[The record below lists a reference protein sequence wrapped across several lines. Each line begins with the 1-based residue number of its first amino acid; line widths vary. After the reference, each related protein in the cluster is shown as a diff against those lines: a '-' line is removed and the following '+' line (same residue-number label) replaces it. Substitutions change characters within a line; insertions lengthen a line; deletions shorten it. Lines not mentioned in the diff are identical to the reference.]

1 MATDTGEMVKACRLS
16 RKWTKVKLSEV
27 SGISLD
33 TIVNIERHRNCNFS
47 TFERLIEAMGYE
59 IEILRKE

>member
-1 MATDTGEMVKACRLS
+1 MATDTGEMVRMLRKSL
-16 RKWTKVKLSEV
+16 KWTKVKLSEK

-33 TIVNIERHRNCNFS
+33 TIINIERHRNCNFS

>member
-1 MATDTGEMVKACRLS
+1 MTDTGEMVRMLRKRLN
-16 RKWTKVKLSEV
+16 WTKVKLSKE

-33 TIVNIERHRNCNFS
+33 TIINLERHRNCKVD

-59 IEILRKE
+59 IEILPRE